1 MTEKLPPSGA
11 GRFASDFPDV
21 WRAYQA
27 LGASAA
33 ASGPIGERSR
43 RLIKIAMAI
52 GANSEGAVHSHT
64 RQAMAEGI
72 SAEEIRQVCNLAI
85 TTLGFPAAMA
95 ALSWVT
101 DVIDGATDQ
110 GEMR

>member
-1 MTEKLPPSGA
+1 MTTELPPSGA
-11 GRFASDFPDV
+11 GRFAEEFPEV

-27 LGASAA
+27 LGASAG
-33 ASGPIGERSR
+33 ASGPIDERGR

-64 RQAMAEGI
+64 RQALDEGI
-72 SAEEIRQVCNLAI
+72 SSEEIRQVCNLAI

-95 ALSWVT
+95 ALSWVN
-101 DVIDGATDQ
+101 DVIDGNTK
-110 GEMR
+110 